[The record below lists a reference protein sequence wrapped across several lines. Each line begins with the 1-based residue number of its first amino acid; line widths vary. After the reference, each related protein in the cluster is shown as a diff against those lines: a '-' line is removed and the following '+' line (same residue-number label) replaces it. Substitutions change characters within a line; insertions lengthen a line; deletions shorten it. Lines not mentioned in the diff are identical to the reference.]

1 MLLRELQR
9 PSRRPQPQYIHNEV
23 WPGFLLSTEEKR
35 RIDRLMG
42 SALLDDSLCDL
53 LVNKRDTTVM
63 SSFGLSLETQGWLS
77 SIEAASL
84 EELAQEI
91 ALVA

>member
-9 PSRRPQPQYIHNEV
+9 STRQFKTQV
-23 WPGFLLSTEEKR
+23 WPGFLLSADEKN

-42 SALLDDSLCDL
+42 SALLDDSLCDR
-53 LVNKRDTTVM
+53 LVNKRDASLMT
-63 SSFGLSLETQGWLS
+63 SFGLSSETQNWLRA
-77 SIEAASL
+77 IKANSL

>member
-9 PSRRPQPQYIHNEV
+9 STRQFKTQV
-23 WPGFLLSTEEKR
+23 WPGFLLSTDEKN

-42 SALLDDSLCDL
+42 SALLDDSLCDR
-53 LVNKRDTTVM
+53 LVNKRDASLM
-63 SSFGLSLETQGWLS
+63 ASFGLSSETQSWLS
-77 SIEAASL
+77 AIKATSL